1 MRLTLGVIVAS
12 IVVGALALTSNVMAE
27 DGHSYGK
34 TDVTTVAKDK
44 TVDGAFY
51 GFSDT
56 VIVNGTVKGD
66 VYCGGQ
72 NITINGTVEGDVIC
86 AGQSI
91 KLSGTVNG
99 DVRLAGQSI
108 TVDAHVLGSLSTF
121 GQSVDV
127 AKDAIVEQ
135 DFNGA
140 GQNVT
145 INGTVKRDVMLGG
158 DRVVVEGSVGR
169 NLDGR
174 YNNLTITSDAKVNGN
189 ATFESRDSSI
199 ADGSVAGET
208 KNTPL
213 PQDDKKAAQGLNIA
227 AALYGLVAMLIFSM
241 VLVLLAPGPLNRATT
256 LDMKRFWQ
264 SILIGFIAGIVVP
277 ITILLV
283 AFTFV
288 GLPLALFAGI
298 AWLAVLILSTP
309 VFSYYV
315 GRQIMGKSTKNA
327 VLVMLVGALVVLLAM
342 NVPLLGILVWLAAG
356 MGGSGMILMALSRHW
371 QKPNYTVR

>member
-1 MRLTLGVIVAS
+1 MRLKLGVIVAS
-12 IVVGALALTSNVMAE
+12 MFVSALALTVNVMAE
-27 DGHSYGK
+27 KGHSYDQ
-34 TDVTTVAKDK
+34 TSVTTVAKDK

-99 DVRLAGQSI
+99 DVRLAGQNVS
-108 TVDAHVLGSLSTF
+108 VDARILGSLSTF
-121 GQSVDV
+121 GQNIDIT
-127 AKDAIVEQ
+127 KDAIVDQ

-140 GQNVT
+140 GQSVT
-145 INGTVKRDVMLGG
+145 INGVIKRDVMLGG

-174 YNNLTITSDAKVNGN
+174 YNSLTITSDAKVGGD
-189 ATFESRDSSI
+189 ATFESRNSSI
-199 ADGSVAGET
+199 ADGSVSGET

-213 PQDDKKAAQGLNIA
+213 PQNDKKAMRGLNVA
-227 AALYGLVAMLIFSM
+227 AALYGFVAMLVFAMI
-241 VLVLLAPGPLNRATT
+241 LVLLAPGPLNRATG
-256 LDMKRFWQ
+256 LDIKHFWQ
-264 SILIGFIAGIVVP
+264 SMLIGFAAGIVVP
-277 ITILLV
+277 ITILFI

-288 GLPLALFAGI
+288 GLPVALFAGI
-298 AWLAVLILSTP
+298 TWLAILLLSSP
-309 VFSYYV
+309 VFSYYI
-315 GRQIMGKSTKNA
+315 GRKIMGKSTKNA

-342 NVPLLGILVWLAAG
+342 NVPLLGILVWLVAG
-356 MGGSGMILMALSRHW
+356 MAGSGMILIALSRHW